1 MLNLLARTIFTRD
14 LTDLDDHGQSRE
26 FHQVVLEIMEAAG
39 SPNLSDFFP
48 AFASADLQGRRRVVD
63 ELFARLN
70 RVFDTEVEQR
80 LRGQTQRNDFLDDL
94 RWTTTAWWGW
104 TATP

>member
-1 MLNLLARTIFTRD
+1 
-14 LTDLDDHGQSRE
+14 
-26 FHQVVLEIMEAAG
+26 VVLEIMEAAG
-39 SPNLSDFFP
+39 SPNPF
-48 AFASADLQGRRRVVD
+48 VD
-63 ELFARLN
+63 ELFVRLN
-70 RVFDTEVEQR
+70 RVFDTKVEQR